1 MMYVV
6 VYLSAKIGRVYGKG
20 LFAVIRDQFPRWL
33 LYPIMIGAVA
43 GNIIEA
49 AANLGGMGAAV
60 NLLIPVPVPVIVLVA
75 AAGVLVFQV
84 FGSYS
89 TLRNVFKWLT
99 LALFAYVAAAIM
111 AKPNIVEV
119 LAGTVIPKIQFSSE
133 FLSMIVA
140 CIGTSLSAY
149 IYTWQ
154 SNQEVEEQIQEGNT
168 TVAQRKGASEVELHR
183 TRRDVLVGM
192 LFSNVILYFIIL
204 STAATLHPAGVT
216 EVETAAQ
223 VASALEPL
231 AGPVAK
237 ALFAVG
243 IIGVGVLAVPVMTAG
258 AAYDVAQAFGRPS
271 SLNAKVRDAPVFYV
285 CIAVVTVFA
294 VALNFLGFNPMRALV
309 VSGIVQGF
317 SVPPLLLLM
326 MLLTSKRK
334 LMGSRAN
341 SPLTNF
347 LGWTTTAV
355 TFLATASLVFSW
367 AVASTN

>member
-1 MMYVV
+1 
-6 VYLSAKIGRVYGKG
+6 
-20 LFAVIRDQFPRWL
+20 
-33 LYPIMIGAVA
+33 
-43 GNIIEA
+43 
-49 AANLGGMGAAV
+49 
-60 NLLIPVPVPVIVLVA
+60 
-75 AAGVLVFQV
+75 
-84 FGSYS
+84 
-89 TLRNVFKWLT
+89 
-99 LALFAYVAAAIM
+99 
-111 AKPNIVEV
+111 
-119 LAGTVIPKIQFSSE
+119 
-133 FLSMIVA
+133 
-140 CIGTSLSAY
+140 
-149 IYTWQ
+149 
-154 SNQEVEEQIQEGNT
+154 
-168 TVAQRKGASEVELHR
+168 VAQRKGASEVELHR